1 MFFWRVTKYDPKNRD
16 MSGVYLVKDEWTS
29 YSDIGTNIYGKQL
42 TYDEYIEIE
51 DAYVTAIKL
60 FMKCNKIDSLMVA
73 SLEKN
78 HELNNDDKYISND
91 MKNSFQQVKTGIN
104 LRIDEVELLARLI
117 LREKL
122 WCKLESKDMF
132 VHFGYDYYMYIG
144 RFC

>member
-1 MFFWRVTKYDPKNRD
+1 
-16 MSGVYLVKDEWTS
+16 
-29 YSDIGTNIYGKQL
+29 
-42 TYDEYIEIE
+42 
-51 DAYVTAIKL
+51 
-60 FMKCNKIDSLMVA
+60 MKCNKIDSLMVA